1 MNQLVVEE
9 VVIMN
14 LLEVVVDMI
23 HQVVVDGTPLIV
35 GDTTQAAV
43 AMILL
48 VGVVHWVGRIPLG
61 EDMIHDMKQTVGMIQ
76 EEVV

>member
-35 GDTTQAAV
+35 DDTTQVAV

-48 VGVVHWVGRIPLG
+48 VGAVH
-61 EDMIHDMKQTVGMIQ
+61 
-76 EEVV
+76 

>member
-35 GDTTQAAV
+35 DDTTQVAV

-48 VGVVHWVGRIPLG
+48 AGVVHWVGRIPLG
-61 EDMIHDMKQTVGMIQ
+61 EDMIHDMKPAVGMIQ

>member
-35 GDTTQAAV
+35 DDTTQVAV

-48 VGVVHWVGRIPLG
+48 AGVVH
-61 EDMIHDMKQTVGMIQ
+61 
-76 EEVV
+76 